1 VYKRERERERE
12 KNREKIKFF
21 IIILEKKELP
31 QKKKYPANREQGW
44 GALLLC

>member
-31 QKKKYPANREQGW
+31 PKKKNPVNRAQGW
-44 GALLLC
+44 GTLLLC